1 MIKRKNMRMKTVF
14 MIDGGAGRAIAAIPA
29 LIKYSKKSNDF
40 RIMVNGWDNL
50 FWGIPEL
57 HDKVFNPD
65 QKGALDQFFMDADKV
80 VSPEPYR
87 VPGYYKQEKS
97 LAEAFDYL
105 INETDDHSDLG
116 LPVIKTNKQ
125 EELQAAN
132 FMQQTRQQQQ
142 KQKTIVIQP
151 FGRSIEKPQDN
162 VVFDQSSRSINPDTY
177 LKLVKKLSTKYNL
190 ILFAEKNFWMEEDT
204 YTMKPEADLRMWSA
218 FIDAADYFVGCDSV
232 GQHMARAFNKPG
244 TVIIGSTFSI
254 NTSYPDFF
262 NIIEKDIPK
271 IYSPI
276 RISGLESHLADRV
289 NEATVE
295 FTDDEINGIYA
306 SIVKDLEKKV
316 K

>member
-1 MIKRKNMRMKTVF
+1 MKTVF

-116 LPVIKTNKQ
+116 LPVIKTNKN

-132 FMQQTRQQQQ
+132 FIRETKQQQQ

-151 FGRSIEKPQDN
+151 FGRSIEKPQEK
-162 VVFDQSSRSINPDTY
+162 VILDQSSRSINPDTY

-232 GQHMARAFNKPG
+232 GQHIARAFNKPG

>member
-1 MIKRKNMRMKTVF
+1 MKTVF
-14 MIDGGAGRAIAAIPA
+14 MIDGGAGRALAAMPA
-29 LIKYSKKSNDF
+29 LLKYNKSNPNF
-40 RIMVNGWDNL
+40 QILVHGWDNL

-65 QKGALDQFFMDADKV
+65 QKGAFEQFFMDADRV
-80 VSPEPYR
+80 LSPEPYR
-87 VPGYYKQEKS
+87 VPGYYRQEKS

-105 INETDDHSDLG
+105 INETDDHSDLS
-116 LPVIKTNKQ
+116 LPVIKTNKN

-132 FMQQTRQQQQ
+132 FIRETKQQQQ

-151 FGRSIEKPQDN
+151 FGRSMEKPQEK
-162 VVFDQSSRSINPDTY
+162 VILDQSSRSINPDTY
-177 LKLVKKLSTKYNL
+177 LKLVKKLSAKYNL

-204 YTMKPEADLRMWSA
+204 YTIKPEADLRMWSA
-218 FIDAADYFVGCDSV
+218 FIDASDYFIGCDSV
-232 GQHMARAFNKPG
+232 GQHMARALNKPG

-254 NTSYPDFF
+254 NTSYPNHF

-271 IYSPI
+271 VYSPI

-306 SIVKDLEKKV
+306 SIVKDIEKKV

>member
-1 MIKRKNMRMKTVF
+1 MKTVF

-50 FWGIPEL
+50 FWGIQEL

-177 LKLVKKLSTKYNL
+177 LKLIKKLSTKYNL

>member
-1 MIKRKNMRMKTVF
+1 MKTVF
-14 MIDGGAGRAIAAIPA
+14 MIDGGAGRALAAMPA
-29 LIKYSKKSNDF
+29 LLKYNKSNPNF
-40 RIMVNGWDNL
+40 QILVHGWDNL

-65 QKGALDQFFMDADKV
+65 QKGAFEQFFMNADKV
-80 VSPEPYR
+80 LSPEPYR

-105 INETDDHSDLG
+105 INETDDHSDLS
-116 LPVIKTNKQ
+116 LPVIKTNKN

-132 FMQQTRQQQQ
+132 FIRETKQQQQ

-151 FGRSIEKPQDN
+151 FGRSMEKPQEK
-162 VVFDQSSRSINPDTY
+162 VILDQSSRSINPDTY
-177 LKLVKKLSTKYNL
+177 LKLVKKLSAKYNL

-218 FIDAADYFVGCDSV
+218 FIDASDYFIGCDSV
-232 GQHMARAFNKPG
+232 GQHMARALNKPG
-244 TVIIGSTFSI
+244 TVIIGSTFPI

-271 IYSPI
+271 VYSPI

-289 NEATVE
+289 NETTVE

-306 SIVKDLEKKV
+306 SIVKDIEKKV